1 MLWRRYI
8 VALSEKK
15 KASNKKY
22 QDEHIK
28 RVSLVIQNDLHDRI
42 MKRLENTGES
52 KNGFIVSAI
61 LEKLERDGD

>member
-22 QDEHIK
+22 QDAHIK

-42 MKRLENTGES
+42 MERLKKTGES